1 MLNFPVP
8 YADEL
13 IYSLVARA
21 GAHMGFTSPKQVLE
35 EVFGNRHVI
44 ATVDLPNHLENLLR
58 LFPERLGFS
67 VERLAYEH
75 TLFPLYAPFTTEL
88 RRKQCLEKM
97 ASNSQGT
104 IHLVLGV
111 AASRVKQSRYLRY
124 CPCCLQRQLKEKGEY
139 YWLHQWQI
147 AGADCCLEHGQL
159 IEAHIE
165 RHAYHRHQFFL
176 ASPSVC
182 PMLPQKP
189 GNPSAIKVARQVCH
203 LLQLCTNGAASFA
216 QWTAYYHQL
225 ADAGDCLA
233 GHNIRHEA
241 VKERVLGCWPTL
253 WLESHGLAISDT
265 ESNWLHSIFRKHRKS
280 FSYLEHIVVLDAFLP
295 DTWRID
301 EVLAEVSSI
310 RTSLKTPV
318 TEPSIADESV
328 NERQANTRAQW
339 LSLIRR
345 KSVKQARSENGA
357 LYATLYRH
365 DRVWLL
371 STNRQFYLTMSR
383 QNRRVDWRQRDMIIC
398 RQLIKIRNAHKS
410 LLDSPRWSRNWY
422 LSKLGKS
429 AIIEKNIHKM
439 PLTSLFFKRFC
450 EDIPEYQI
458 RRITKA
464 LSCLETEN
472 MHRWRLLRNAGL
484 SDERLTNDARV
495 LLHKMVGD

>member
-1 MLNFPVP
+1 
-8 YADEL
+8 
-13 IYSLVARA
+13 
-21 GAHMGFTSPKQVLE
+21 MGFTSPKQVLE
-35 EVFGNRHVI
+35 EVFANRHVI

-58 LFPERLGFS
+58 LFPEGLGFS
-67 VERLAYEH
+67 VEKLAYEH

-88 RRKQCLEKM
+88 HRKQCLEKM

-124 CPCCLQRQLKEKGEY
+124 CPLCLQRQLKEKGEY
-139 YWLHQWQI
+139 YWLRQWQI
-147 AGADCCLEHGQL
+147 VGADCCLEHGQL
-159 IEAHIE
+159 IEANIE

-189 GNPSAIKVARQVCH
+189 GNPSAIKVARQVYR
-203 LLQLCTNGAASFA
+203 LLQLCPNGAASFA

-225 ADAGDCLA
+225 AEMGDCLA
-233 GHNIRHEA
+233 GHNVRHEA
-241 VKERVLGCWPTL
+241 VRERILGRWPAL
-253 WLESHGLAISDT
+253 WLESHGLAVSDT

-318 TEPSIADESV
+318 TEPPIADESV
-328 NERQANTRAQW
+328 NEQQANTRAQW
-339 LSLIRR
+339 ITLIRR
-345 KSVKQARSENGA
+345 KSAKQARSENGA
-357 LYATLYRH
+357 LYAKLYRH
-365 DRVWLL
+365 DRGWLL
-371 STNRQFYLTMSR
+371 STNRQFYLTMTR
-383 QNRRVDWRQRDMIIC
+383 KNRRVNWRQRDLATC

-429 AIIEKNIHKM
+429 TIVEKNIHKM
-439 PLTSLFFKRFC
+439 PLTGLFFKRFC
-450 EDIPEYQI
+450 EDISDYQI

-464 LSCLETEN
+464 LSCLETEDI
-472 MHRWRLLRNAGL
+472 HRWRLLRNAGL

-495 LLHKMVGD
+495 LLHKMMGD